1 MVGGNEG
8 RSEGQKPLVHETPA
22 EPEPLDSNEGAD
34 DAVEVLQPT
43 GEPVE
48 RPARESTGGNDE

>member
-1 MVGGNEG
+1 MGARDER
-8 RSEGQKPLVHETPA
+8 RSDGQNAPFRETPA
-22 EPEPLDSNEGAD
+22 EPEPLDSNETAD

-48 RPARESTGGNDE
+48 VEEDE